1 MHAYNTSPF
10 SIPHRDLAAADATS
24 FIHIM
29 CERCS
34 GCRRH
39 NDTQYHIIL
48 LYYYIARHRR
58 PIHKSRGGGV
68 HTRARST
75 AVFSSRFFLRIYRRR
90 CRLRATAVATAA
102 ATRISFDRFLF
113 FPPHNSII

>member
-34 GCRRH
+34 GSRRH

-48 LYYYIARHRR
+48 LYYYIARRRR
-58 PIHKSRGGGV
+58 PIHKSRGGV
-68 HTRARST
+68 RTRARAT

-90 CRLRATAVATAA
+90 CRLRATAAA
-102 ATRISFDRFLF
+102 ARISFDRFLF
-113 FPPHNSII
+113 FPPHNSIM